1 MQRKI
6 FARQL
11 MMLIRKSGMRQIELA
26 ERIGVSSAAIS
37 QFVHGVTL
45 PTQRHIL
52 AIFDALQIPAKGRS
66 QIQYQLMLARSEP
79 RKNSS
84 NQFPALFPL
93 RTKKGLSIAQVE
105 ARTGIC
111 QERIVEL
118 EQDGNATISDDEKR
132 KFSEIY
138 GIGAADDDANYG
150 EAAGYDSSGAPQIMV
165 SDPLDYNRDEPIH
178 KFAWRN
184 IRNFLSRPVNDVKN
198 PVIAQA
204 FSNEIGFL
212 HDGLLQLVLT
222 EAPPSGYEPLELR
235 LYQGGIFRLWQPGM
249 NKEQDD
255 VPSFETHGT
264 LLWSIPVAEIVLQP
278 LRVKSR

>member
-1 MQRKI
+1 
-6 FARQL
+6 
-11 MMLIRKSGMRQIELA
+11 
-26 ERIGVSSAAIS
+26 
-37 QFVHGVTL
+37 
-45 PTQRHIL
+45 
-52 AIFDALQIPAKGRS
+52 
-66 QIQYQLMLARSEP
+66 
-79 RKNSS
+79 
-84 NQFPALFPL
+84 
-93 RTKKGLSIAQVE
+93 
-105 ARTGIC
+105 
-111 QERIVEL
+111 
-118 EQDGNATISDDEKR
+118 
-132 KFSEIY
+132 
-138 GIGAADDDANYG
+138 
-150 EAAGYDSSGAPQIMV
+150 MV
-165 SDPLDYNRDEPIH
+165 SDLLDYNRDEPIH

-264 LLWSIPVAEIVLQP
+264 LLWSIPVAEIILQP
-278 LRVKSR
+278 LRIKSR